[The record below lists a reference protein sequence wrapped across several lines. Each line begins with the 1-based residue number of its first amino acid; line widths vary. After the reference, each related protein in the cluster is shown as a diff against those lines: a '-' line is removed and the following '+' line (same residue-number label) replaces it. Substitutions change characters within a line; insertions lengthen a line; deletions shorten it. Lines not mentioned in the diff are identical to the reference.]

1 MMTKINKFLDLGTHY
16 ININEI
22 SYFSTY
28 NKTMAEDMDLDFEIP
43 EEYQFAIEVE
53 FVNGKST
60 IFYLTSEEWQYAYAQ
75 IQKMRIGAY
84 DEITE
89 I

>member
-1 MMTKINKFLDLGTHY
+1 MTKINKFLDLGDHY

-22 SYFSTY
+22 VYFSVY
-28 NKTMAEDMDLDFEIP
+28 NQTMAEEMDLDFEIP

-60 IFYLTSEEWQYAYAQ
+60 VFYLTSGEWQCAYAQ
-75 IQKMRIGAY
+75 IQKMRVGAY
-84 DEITE
+84 SEITE

>member
-1 MMTKINKFLDLGTHY
+1 MMKTNKFLDLCSHY
-16 ININEI
+16 INIDEI

-28 NKTMAEDMDLDFEIP
+28 NKIMIEDMNLKFKIP
-43 EEYQFAIEVE
+43 EEYQFAIVVE

-75 IQKMRIGAY
+75 IQKMKIGAY
-84 DEITE
+84 GEITE

>member
-1 MMTKINKFLDLGTHY
+1 MMTKINKFLDLGSNY

-22 SYFSTY
+22 LYFSTY

-60 IFYLTSEEWQYAYAQ
+60 TFFLTSEEWQYAYAQ
-75 IQKMRIGAY
+75 IRMIRIGAIS
-84 DEITE
+84 EIT
-89 I
+89 

>member
-1 MMTKINKFLDLGTHY
+1 MMTKTNKFLDLGNNS

-60 IFYLTSEEWQYAYAQ
+60 TFFLTAEGVAMCLYTNTNDKNRSN
-75 IQKMRIGAY
+75 K
-84 DEITE
+84 
-89 I
+89 